1 MELVIITAIIL
12 FIVTYT
18 KMVNVDE
25 IFDENGK
32 VVHAL
37 KEKDYDFY
45 AMAKYGG
52 DVDINKLFNKR
63 LKNTGF
69 VTVIVV
75 IFLVFNFSIIN
86 LIIGLILIG
95 VIYKSD
101 YSNLKSFYKKHLQQ
115 IDQLL
120 PYYLKSIEIL
130 AQHYTIPV
138 AISKSINTAPEV
150 FKSGLRKMITK
161 IDSGDSSIDPYMDF
175 AKEFPVRDSMRMMR
189 LLYRLSIGAQENKQE
204 QLLTFSKSVS
214 SLQNKSREK
223 MYAGRLKKMENKT
236 LVMLVATGGGT
247 MVVIIFAMLMMMF
260 SWKNNVK

>member
-1 MELVIITAIIL
+1 MELIIITVIVL
-12 FIVTYT
+12 FVVFYT
-18 KMVNVDE
+18 KMVDVNELFSAD
-25 IFDENGK
+25 GK
-32 VVHAL
+32 ITSLL
-37 KEKDYDFY
+37 KEKDYEFY

-52 DVDINKLFNKR
+52 DVDFNFLFNR
-63 LKNTGF
+63 RIKNTGI
-69 VTVIVV
+69 VLIIVI
-75 IFLVFNFSIIN
+75 IFLLFNFTIIN
-86 LIIGLILIG
+86 LIVG
-95 VIYKSD
+95 VAIVGVVYKSD
-101 YSNLKSFYKKHLQQ
+101 YTSLKGYYKKHLQQ

-150 FKSGLRKMITK
+150 FKSGLRRMIAK
-161 IDSGDSSIDPYMDF
+161 IDSGDSSIDPYMEF

-223 MYAGRLKKMENKT
+223 MYATRLKKMENKT
-236 LVMLVATGGGT
+236 LVMLVVTGGGT
-247 MVVIIFAMLMMMF
+247 MIVVLLAMFMMMF
-260 SWKNNVK
+260 

>member
-1 MELVIITAIIL
+1 MELVIITTIAM
-12 FIVTYT
+12 FVVFYT
-18 KMVNVDE
+18 KMVN
-25 IFDENGK
+25 FDELLDGEGKLGK
-32 VVHAL
+32 VL
-37 KEKDYDFY
+37 KEKDYEFY

-52 DVDINKLFNKR
+52 DVDINFLFNR
-63 LKNTGF
+63 RIKNTGF
-69 VTVIVV
+69 TLIVAV
-75 IFLVFNFSIIN
+75 IFLLFNFTVIN
-86 LIIGLILIG
+86 LIVGALLVG
-95 VIYKSD
+95 VVYKSD
-101 YSNLKSFYKKHLQQ
+101 YTKLKGYYKKHLQQ

-150 FKSGLRKMITK
+150 FKSGLRKMIAR
-161 IDSGDSSIDPYMDF
+161 IDEGDSSIDPYMDF
-175 AKEFPVRDSMRMMR
+175 AKDFPVRDSMRMMR

-236 LVMLVATGGGT
+236 LVMLVVTGGGT
-247 MVVIIFAMLMMMF
+247 MIVIVIAMMMMMF
-260 SWKNNVK
+260 N

>member
-1 MELVIITAIIL
+1 MELIIVSAIVL
-12 FIVTYT
+12 FVVTYT
-18 KMVNVDE
+18 KMVDVDE
-25 IFDENGK
+25 LFSENGK
-32 VVHAL
+32 LTNLL
-37 KEKDYDFY
+37 KEKDYEFY

-52 DVDINKLFNKR
+52 DADINFLFNR
-63 LKNTGF
+63 RIKNTGF
-69 VTVIVV
+69 MLIIAFIFLIFNFTVINLIVAIILVIVV
-75 IFLVFNFSIIN
+75 
-86 LIIGLILIG
+86 
-95 VIYKSD
+95 YKSD
-101 YSNLKSFYKKHLQQ
+101 YTNLKSYYKRHLQQ

-150 FKSGLRKMITK
+150 FKTGLRKMIEK
-161 IDSGDSSIDPYMDF
+161 IDAGDASIDPYMQF
-175 AKEFPVRDSMRMMR
+175 ARDFPVRDSMRMMR

-236 LVMLVATGGGT
+236 LVMLVVTGGGT
-247 MVVIIFAMLMMMF
+247 MIVILLAMLMMMF
-260 SWKNNVK
+260 